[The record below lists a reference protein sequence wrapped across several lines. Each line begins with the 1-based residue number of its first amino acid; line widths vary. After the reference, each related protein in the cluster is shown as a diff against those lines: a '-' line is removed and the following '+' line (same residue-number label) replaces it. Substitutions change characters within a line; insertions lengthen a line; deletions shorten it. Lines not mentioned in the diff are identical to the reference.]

1 MSRILRFALSIWIGV
16 ILSLIV
22 NFAALE
28 YIWKTRAYE
37 GRFAAIFFAVG
48 SWLAPRGFEGQTL
61 TLPFN
66 VLVFAVGFGV
76 ASYLLLGL
84 IKPVISN

>member
-1 MSRILRFALSIWIGV
+1 MNLTLRLAVSAWIG
-16 ILSLIV
+16 ILSSLIV

-28 YIWKTRAYE
+28 YIWKSHSQS

-48 SWLAPRGFEGQTL
+48 SWLAPRGFEGQIL
-61 TLPFN
+61 TLSFN
-66 VLVFAVGFGV
+66 VLGFAVGFGV

-84 IKPVISN
+84 RKRAISN